1 MLARHA
7 LDVFEQFALDLALGA
22 GTDAMDRFDQQVDQ
36 IIGQRPCPQKH
47 KCSQP
52 GDA

>member
-22 GTDAMDRFDQQVDQ
+22 GTDAMDRFDQQVVW
-36 IIGQRPCPQKH
+36 RLSCAVT
-47 KCSQP
+47 P
-52 GDA
+52 GGRVTR